1 LKAPKS
7 WFPPKLG
14 PGNAGKKYNCAG
26 AREELAYAEQDK
38 WFNLFGRN
46 LSTAFQ
52 IDAFTLNVST
62 HAHRHALGGGEEAA
76 AND

>member
-38 WFNLFGRN
+38 RFNLFGRE
-46 LSTAFQ
+46 FQ

-62 HAHRHALGGGEEAA
+62 HAHRRALGGGEEAA